1 MIFNVNFV
9 GCDFSSISFNR
20 QEIIERLQNSHGL
33 VILVSD
39 SLKKYIDNVRKLVS
53 QHPELDS
60 ATFCPDK
67 RYCHELQVQERLNF
81 LRFLLK
87 VNSLNSVFACL
98 LDCLLISQI
107 FVF

>member
-1 MIFNVNFV
+1 MFF
-9 GCDFSSISFNR
+9 R
-20 QEIIERLQNSHGL
+20 QEIIERLQNSHSL

-39 SLKKYIDNVRKLVS
+39 SLKMYIDNVRKLVS

-60 ATFCPDK
+60 ATFCPDN

-87 VNSLNSVFACL
+87 VNFRINKAVAEL
-98 LDCLLISQI
+98 
-107 FVF
+107 

>member
-1 MIFNVNFV
+1 MPNWKFFRNWHTCGWKIIFF
-9 GCDFSSISFNR
+9 FLKMFFR
-20 QEIIERLQNSHGL
+20 QEIIERLQNSHSL

-39 SLKKYIDNVRKLVS
+39 SLKMYIDNVRKLVS

-60 ATFCPDK
+60 ATFCPDN

-87 VNSLNSVFACL
+87 VNFRINKAVAEL
-98 LDCLLISQI
+98 
-107 FVF
+107 